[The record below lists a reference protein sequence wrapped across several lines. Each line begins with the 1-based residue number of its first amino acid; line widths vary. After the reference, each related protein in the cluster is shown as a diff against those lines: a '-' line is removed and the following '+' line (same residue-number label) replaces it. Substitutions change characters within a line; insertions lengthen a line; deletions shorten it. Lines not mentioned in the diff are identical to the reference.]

1 MAMKTMYVSAF
12 ETLVASYR
20 PCDPVENQDV
30 ICLGFAE
37 LALSRVS

>member
-1 MAMKTMYVSAF
+1 MKTMYVSVF

-20 PCDPVENQDV
+20 PGDTVEIQDV

-37 LALSRVS
+37 LALSCVS